1 MYGIEGEDNQAL
13 FRFVVVLRGSSPAI
27 WPTDPVCLIFLKRH
41 DGSLGEFFDF
51 PATQSR
57 ERTMA
62 RILSTMFGIA
72 FLLCTWG
79 GGALARAVEVRVP
92 IVVYHR
98 FGPVVADSM
107 TVTPREFA
115 ADIAWL
121 KDNGYTVIPLRSLID
136 FLRRLG
142 PPPPSRAVVIT
153 VDDGHRSVW
162 QEMLPIVRQYGIPVT
177 LFIYPSAISN
187 ATYALTWEQLAE
199 MRATGLID
207 IQSHSYW
214 HPNFKKEKSRL
225 KPVDY
230 QTLVRMQLGKSKS
243 VLEQRLAGRVDLLA
257 WPFGIHDEELEEEAG
272 RAGYVAAF
280 TIERR
285 HVTGAEEPMALPRYL
300 MVSGHSLR
308 RIVDGR

>member
-1 MYGIEGEDNQAL
+1 M
-13 FRFVVVLRGSSPAI
+13 V
-27 WPTDPVCLIFLKRH
+27 
-41 DGSLGEFFDF
+41 
-51 PATQSR
+51 
-57 ERTMA
+57 
-62 RILSTMFGIA
+62 RILAIVLGIA
-72 FLLCTWG
+72 FLICSWG
-79 GGALARAVEVRVP
+79 GGAFGGEELRVPVVRVP

-107 TVTPREFA
+107 TVTTREFA

-121 KDNGYTVIPLRSLID
+121 KDNGYTAIPLRGLID
-136 FLRRLG
+136 YLRRLG
-142 PPPPSRAVVIT
+142 PPPPSRAVAIT

-187 ATYALTWEQLAE
+187 ASYALTWEQLAE

-225 KPVDY
+225 KPADY
-230 QTLVRMQLGKSKS
+230 QALVRMQLGKSKS

-257 WPFGIHDEELEEEAG
+257 WPFGIHDGELEEEAG

-285 HVTGAEEPMALPRYL
+285 HVTGAERPMALPRYL